1 MMTLERAKKEIEK
14 RKQEEKNMFRDMK
27 KEMEEYKK
35 YWNINYIYQYIRYKI
50 N

>member
-14 RKQEEKNMFRDMK
+14 RRQEEKNMFRDMK

-35 YWNINYIYQYIRYKI
+35 YWNINYIY
-50 N
+50 